1 MSITKKQA
9 EIIKLKAKG
18 TKQTDIA
25 KQVYPEQTP
34 NAGSV
39 SVSRQLKN
47 ANVQEALQSALA
59 KHNITV
65 DTAIE
70 PIGKALKAQKQNQ
83 FTGEITD
90 DYTIQLN
97 ATKMALNL
105 LGVQSATAPNQI
117 NNTDILNAIK
127 TKDTLKI
134 TQAVFSDDNS

>member
-47 ANVQEALQSALA
+47 ANVQEALRQALA

-65 DTAIE
+65 DTAVK
-70 PIGKALKAQKQNQ
+70 PISNALTAQKQNQ

-90 DYTIQLN
+90 DYTTQLN
-97 ATKMALNL
+97 ASKMALNL
-105 LGVQSATAPNQI
+105 LGVQSTTAPTPV
-117 NNTDILNAIK
+117 NNEDIINAIK

-134 TQAVFSDDNS
+134 TQAVFSDEG